1 MNCRDNYLCGKNWY
15 LTPSAKYSFGYIHNS
30 FVKRKSLKVKEE
42 KKQTIIITLGVQ
54 QNILRKILNGKHP

>member
-15 LTPSAKYSFGYIHNS
+15 LTPNAKYSFGYIHNS

-54 QNILRKILNGKHP
+54 